1 MERSILKLSGQ
12 ALSESGTG
20 ICAKKIEAVVKEIKE
35 LASTDV
41 QIGIVCGAGNMWR
54 GRDAKTNNMD
64 RCLADS
70 IGMLGTVMNSLA
82 VENGLRNAGLK
93 AVTLSAVPMP
103 SLVKSYTRSDAVEF
117 LEKGYIVIFAGGTG
131 SPFFSTD
138 TTAALRAAEVDA
150 DIIFKATNVDGVYTA
165 DPKKD
170 SNAKKYLELS
180 FIDVLKD
187 ELKVMDMPAAA
198 MCNENNIPILV
209 FDLSDPQNIVRA
221 LKGEKIGTIV
231 FLHLVL

>member
-1 MERSILKLSGQ
+1 MERIILKLSGQ

-41 QIGIVCGAGNMWR
+41 QIGIVCGAGNMWH

-138 TTAALRAAEVDA
+138 TTAALRAAEIGA
-150 DIIFKATNVDGVYTA
+150 KKILMAKNGTDGVYDS
-165 DPKKD
+165 DPRKNP
-170 SNAKKYLELS
+170 NAKRYTHITYQQVLNEQLE
-180 FIDVLKD
+180 
-187 ELKVMDMPAAA
+187 VMDLTAASLCSDNDIDA
-198 MCNENNIPILV
+198 VV
-209 FDLSDPQNIVRA
+209 FDMNKSGNIKQIMIDPS
-221 LKGEKIGTIV
+221 IGTIV
-231 FLHLVL
+231 SNK